1 MWSPPVVMGV
11 LNVTPDSFSDGGR
24 YDSFDAAV
32 HHAMSLM
39 DDGAS
44 IIDIGGESTRPG
56 AWRVDAVTEIQ
67 RVVPVIR
74 ALSTQNVPTSI
85 DTTRA
90 AVAVAAIEAGAVI
103 VNDVSGGLAD
113 PAMTKVVADAG
124 CPYVIMHWRGHSHD
138 MQAMAVY
145 KDVVAEVRAELGER
159 VDEALAAG
167 VRPEQ
172 IVVDPGLGFA
182 KLAEHNWELTRNLQ
196 GIRELGF
203 PVLFGASRKSYLGL
217 LLQDAEGR
225 PRPVDQ
231 REAATLATSVLAVAA
246 GAWGVRVHDVR
257 STVDAIKVWRASGE
271 PKIQ

>member
-1 MWSPPVVMGV
+1 MWSPPVVIGV

-56 AWRVDAVTEIQ
+56 AQRVDAVTEID

-74 ALSTQNVPTSI
+74 ELSAHNVPTSI

-90 AVAVAAIEAGAVI
+90 AVAAAAIEAGAAM

-124 CPYVIMHWRGHSHD
+124 CPYVIMHWRGHSAD
-138 MQAMAVY
+138 MQSLAVY
-145 KDVVAEVRAELGER
+145 DDVVAEVRAELRER
-159 VDEALAAG
+159 VDEAVAAG

-172 IVVDPGLGFA
+172 IILDPGIGFA
-182 KLAEHNWELTRNLQ
+182 KRAEHNWALTRDLPALL
-196 GIRELGF
+196 ELGF
-203 PVLFGASRKSYLGL
+203 PVLFAASRKSYLGL
-217 LLQDAEGR
+217 LLKDADGN

-231 REAATLATSVLAVAA
+231 REAATLATSVLAIAA

-257 STVDAIKVWRASGE
+257 STVDAMKVWQASGE

>member
-32 HHAMSLM
+32 RHAMSLR

-56 AWRVDAVTEIQ
+56 AQRVDPATEIQ

-74 ALSTQNVPTSI
+74 ALSAHNVPTSI

-90 AVAVAAIEAGAVI
+90 AVAVAALEAGAAM

-113 PAMTKVVADAG
+113 PAMAKVVADAG
-124 CPYVIMHWRGHSHD
+124 CPYVVMHWRGHSAD
-138 MQAMAVY
+138 MQSLAAY
-145 KDVVAEVRAELGER
+145 QDVVAEVRAELRER

-172 IVVDPGLGFA
+172 VVVDPGLGFA
-182 KLAEHNWELTRNLQ
+182 KLAEHNWALTQHLAE
-196 GIRELGF
+196 IRSLGF
-203 PVLFGASRKSYLGL
+203 PVLFAASRKSYLGRL
-217 LLQDAEGR
+217 LEDGAGH
-225 PRPVDQ
+225 PRPVDR

-246 GAWGVRVHDVR
+246 GVWGVRVHDVL

-271 PKIQ
+271 PRIQ

>member
-32 HHAMSLM
+32 HHAMSLK

-56 AWRVDAVTEIQ
+56 AQRVDAATEIQ

-74 ALSTQNVPTSI
+74 ALSAQNVPSSI

-90 AVAVAAIEAGAVI
+90 AVAVAAIEAGAAM

-113 PAMTKVVADAG
+113 PAMAKVVADAG
-124 CPYVIMHWRGHSHD
+124 CPYVIMHWRGHSVE
-138 MQAMAVY
+138 MQSLAVY
-145 KDVVAEVRAELGER
+145 KDVVAEVRQELSER
-159 VDEALAAG
+159 VGEAIAAG

-172 IVVDPGLGFA
+172 IIVDPGLGFA
-182 KLAEHNWELTRNLQ
+182 KLPEHNWALTRELGAIQ
-196 GIRELGF
+196 ELGF
-203 PVLFGASRKSYLGL
+203 PVLFGASRKSYLGSL
-217 LLQDAEGR
+217 LKDADGK
-225 PRPVDQ
+225 PRPVDE

-246 GAWGVRVHDVR
+246 GVWGVRVHDVK
-257 STVDAIKVWRASGE
+257 STVDAIEVWRASGE
-271 PKIQ
+271 PRLR